1 MRTVLNI
8 IWLILAGLWLFLAY
22 VLAGI
27 LLCIPIITIPW
38 AIASFRTANY
48 ALWPFGRTIVAKPS
62 AGVGSF
68 LGNVIWVI
76 FAGWWLALAHIASGI
91 ALFITIIGIPLAIA
105 DFKMVPI
112 SLMPL
117 GKDIVSTRD
126 GAFDRTLTSR

>member
-76 FAGWWLALAHIASGI
+76 FAGWWLALAHIASDI
-91 ALFITIIGIPLAIA
+91 ALLITIIGIPLAIA

-126 GAFDRTLTSR
+126 GAFDRTLASR